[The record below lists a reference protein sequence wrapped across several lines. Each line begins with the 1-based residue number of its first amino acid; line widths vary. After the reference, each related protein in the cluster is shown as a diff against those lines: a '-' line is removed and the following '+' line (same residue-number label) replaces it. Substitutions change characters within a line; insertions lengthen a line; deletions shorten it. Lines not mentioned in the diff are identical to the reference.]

1 MGMVVITAKV
11 EDVTKW
17 ETGFRTHGEHFNRM
31 GVTGP
36 IGIAINAGN
45 EVALCFE
52 PADVA
57 TFMSHLDTP
66 ENVAAMDHDGVKRDT
81 VRVSVLDRTFQP

>member
-36 IGIAINAGN
+36 IGIAINDGN
-45 EVALCFE
+45 EV
-52 PADVA
+52 
-57 TFMSHLDTP
+57 
-66 ENVAAMDHDGVKRDT
+66 R
-81 VRVSVLDRTFQP
+81 SVLGLRTWPSS